1 MKKIG
6 QITSIIIAIIIVIF
20 FEFIELLFLGEFL
33 KREII
38 IDLLIVVPLFWF
50 IGKQYD
56 KMKFY
61 TERMKA
67 SEVYYKQL
75 IETIPDAIF
84 IYSQNVF
91 LYINK
96 AGMDIIGAQK
106 KDDLLGK
113 FVSDFVDF
121 HYQELAMKRLKQ
133 LFEENKPTNSAEQ
146 KLIRLDGKII
156 FVEISSRSIIYEGK
170 EATLSTVKDITD
182 TKETTEVLLQKSEKL
197 ALVGQLAAGIAHE
210 IRNPL
215 TSIKGF
221 IQLFKSKYTSDEEH
235 FNLVLSELERI
246 NLIVGEFLVLAKPT
260 AVVFKE
266 KEIKNLLKDVVTLIN
281 TQAIMNN
288 IQILLEF
295 ESDIPMIVCE
305 ENQLKQVFINILKNS
320 IEAMPNGG
328 VIDVKVK
335 VKEKDKVSICFIDQG
350 SGIPEDRIP
359 TLGEPFYTTK
369 EKGTGLGLMTSYKI
383 IENHDGELKISSKIN
398 EGTTVEVILPTDP
411 QPHVIK

>member
-1 MKKIG
+1 MKKTG
-6 QITSIIIAIIIVIF
+6 RITLVSIAITV
-20 FEFIELLFLGEFL
+20 ELIQAMILGELL
-33 KREII
+33 KREMIH
-38 IDLLIVVPLFWF
+38 LFVVVVICWF
-50 IGKQYD
+50 IGRQYD
-56 KMKFY
+56 KMKYY

-67 SEVYYKQL
+67 SEEYYKQL

-84 IYSQNVF
+84 IHSQNVL
-91 LYINK
+91 LYVNQAAQDMLGTQNK
-96 AGMDIIGAQK
+96 EDI
-106 KDDLLGK
+106 LGK
-113 FVSDFVDF
+113 NIYDMIDL
-121 HYQELAMKRLKQ
+121 HYQELALKRLSG
-133 LFEENKPTNSAEQ
+133 LRDENKPTNNVEQ
-146 KLIRLDGKII
+146 KLLRFDGKAI
-156 FVEISSRSIIYEGK
+156 FVEVSSRTIIYEGK
-170 EATLSTVKDITD
+170 EATVTTAKDITNK
-182 TKETTEVLLQKSEKL
+182 KEETEGLLQKSEKL

-221 IQLFKSKYTSDEEH
+221 IQLFKSKYKSEEEH

-246 NLIVGEFLVLAKPT
+246 NLIVSEFLVLAKPT
-260 AVVFKE
+260 VVVFKE

-288 IQILLEF
+288 IQIFVEF

-320 IEAMPNGG
+320 IEAMPTGG
-328 VIDVKVK
+328 TIDVKVK

-369 EKGTGLGLMTSYKI
+369 EKGTGLGLMISYKI
-383 IENHDGELKISSKIN
+383 IESHDGELRISSKIN
-398 EGTTVEVILPTDP
+398 EGTMVEVILPMP
-411 QPHVIK
+411 SQ